1 MNYDILYKNK
11 TAMEMIA
18 VCGIIDY
25 VKNKKILI
33 LGFGREGKS
42 TYNYLRKHLPEKL
55 LTIGDKNKPEIDD
68 ANVNVIFGE
77 DYLSCLGDFDIVFKS
92 PGIAFL
98 EDDMYPETTEITCQ
112 TDMFLRFCKPVV
124 VGITGSKGKTTT
136 STLIYEMLKA
146 GGVSTC
152 LIGNIGVPVFEKA
165 DEGGDLVAVIE
176 MSSHQLEFTTASPHV
191 AVIVNIYEEHLDHYK
206 TGFKGYVGAKLNIA
220 RHQSEGD
227 YLIHN
232 PEQNLEG
239 IVDWSEVIKGQG
251 VPVTFTAAAEDDFVN
266 ELWKSTEH
274 LKGEHNRQDIA
285 YALAAARIFGVSDDA
300 VRYAVAGFGGIE
312 HRMEYMG
319 VINGVSYYNDS
330 IATIPTAVMGA
341 VKAIGNVDTHI
352 FGGLDRGIDYKDF
365 IDFLN
370 DNGVNNLIGLPE
382 TGHMIIE
389 ELKKRG
395 CNKTMICA
403 RDMEDAVQQ
412 ADKLTEK
419 GKSCLFSPA
428 AASYNYYKNF
438 EEKGKHFKKLVLDLT
453 K

>member
-1 MNYDILYKNK
+1 MSR
-11 TAMEMIA
+11 
-18 VCGIIDY
+18 IIEY
-25 VKNKKILI
+25 IRNKKILI

-42 TYNYLRKHLPEKL
+42 TYNYIRKHLPEKEL
-55 LTIGDKNKPEIDD
+55 FIGDRNKPDIKDD
-68 ANVNVIFGE
+68 NVSLIFGE
-77 DYLSCLGDFDIVFKS
+77 NYLDCLGDFDIVFKS

-112 TDMFLRFCKPVV
+112 TDMFLRFCDPVV

-146 GGVSTC
+146 GGVNTC

-165 DEGGDLVAVIE
+165 DEGSDLVAVIE
-176 MSSHQLEFTTASPHV
+176 MSSHQLEFTKASPHV
-191 AVIVNIYEEHLDHYK
+191 AVLVNIYQEHLDHYK
-206 TGFKGYVGAKLNIA
+206 TGFEGYVGAKLNIA
-220 RHQSEGD
+220 LHQKKDD
-227 YLIHN
+227 YIIYN
-232 PEQNLEG
+232 PEQDLTG
-239 IVDWSEVIKGQG
+239 VVDWGKVIKGIPT
-251 VPVTFTAAAEDDFVN
+251 PVTFTSAAEDEFVN

-285 YALAAARIFGVSDDA
+285 YALAAARVFGVSDDA
-300 VRYAVAGFGGIE
+300 ARLAISGFGGIE
-312 HRMEYMG
+312 HRMEYVG
-319 VINGVSYYNDS
+319 VINDVTYYNDS

-352 FGGLDRGIDYKDF
+352 FGGLDRGIDYTDF
-365 IDFLN
+365 IEFLKN
-370 DNGVNNLIGLPE
+370 NNVKNLIGLPE

-389 ELKKRG
+389 ELEKQG
-395 CNKTMICA
+395 CSKNMICA
-403 RDMEDAVQQ
+403 KDMADAVEN
-412 ADKLTEK
+412 ADKYTEK

-438 EEKGKHFKKLVLDLT
+438 EEKGKHYKKLVQQLT

>member
-1 MNYDILYKNK
+1 M
-11 TAMEMIA
+11 MSR
-18 VCGIIDY
+18 IIEYIKD
-25 VKNKKILI
+25 KKILI

-42 TYNYLRKHLPEKL
+42 TYNYIRKHLPQKAL
-55 LTIGDKNKPEIDD
+55 SIGDKNKPEIDD
-68 ANVNVIFGE
+68 SNVNIIYGD
-77 DYLSCLGDFDIVFKS
+77 DYLECLGDFDIVFKS

-98 EDDMYPETTEITCQ
+98 EDNMYPETTEITCQ
-112 TDMFLRFCKPVV
+112 TDMFLRFFEPTV

-146 GGVSTC
+146 GGVNTC

-165 DEGGDLVAVIE
+165 DEGKDLVAVIE

-220 RHQSEGD
+220 LHQQKD
-227 YLIHN
+227 DVLIYN

-239 IVDWSEVIKGQG
+239 VVNWDETVKGIPA
-251 VPVTFTAAAEDDFVN
+251 PVTFTDAKNDAFVN
-266 ELWKSTEH
+266 ELWNSTEH

-285 YALAAARIFGVSDDA
+285 YALAAARVFGVSDEA
-300 VRYAVAGFGGIE
+300 AKLAIKNFGGIE
-312 HRMEYMG
+312 HRMEYVG
-319 VINGVSYYNDS
+319 VVNGVTYYNDS

-352 FGGLDRGIDYKDF
+352 FGGLDRGIDYTDF
-365 IDFLN
+365 IAFLKSN
-370 DNGVNNLIGLPE
+370 SVNNLIGLPE
-382 TGHMIIE
+382 TGHTIIA
-389 ELKKRG
+389 ELKKQG
-395 CNKTMICA
+395 CTKNMICA
-403 RDMEDAVQQ
+403 KDMADAVKS
-412 ADKLTEK
+412 ADECTEK

-438 EEKGKHFKKLVLDLT
+438 EEKGKHYKSLIAELT